1 VVDRARDL
9 TAGPAGGYQRA
20 MTGEHVEPDLDA
32 EAQAAFDAIAT
43 RLLAEPDTD
52 DHRAFHSPCLRVH
65 RKIFA
70 MLVRGELVVKLPPER
85 CAELVEAREARPF
98 DRGKGTPMRSWV
110 TVDDLRIEA
119 WPALA
124 EEALAFGRDTAARR
138 A

>member
-1 VVDRARDL
+1 MRM
-9 TAGPAGGYQRA
+9 TAEPSGEPAER
-20 MTGEHVEPDLDA
+20 DLDA

-52 DHRAFHSPCLRVH
+52 DHRAFHSPCLRVR

-70 MLVRGELVVKLPPER
+70 MLVRGELVVKLSPAR
-85 CAELVEAREARPF
+85 CAELVAAGDARPF
-98 DRGKGTPMRSWV
+98 DRGQGTPMRAWV
-110 TVDDLRIEA
+110 TVDDLEIEA

-124 EEALAFGRDTAARR
+124 EEALVFVRGAA